1 MAQSFCRR
9 FLNFVNVFMV
19 FHYYLPL
26 VKNMALQVKK
36 LEFQSL
42 RDALCQL
49 NFVNVFS
56 VFLNYL
62 PWEKGV
68 ALQLNKFKCPLPK
81 DALCQVWLKLAK

>member
-1 MAQSFCRR
+1 
-9 FLNFVNVFMV
+9 
-19 FHYYLPL
+19 
-26 VKNMALQVKK
+26 MALQVKK

-68 ALQLNKFKCPLPK
+68 ALHLNKFKCPLPK